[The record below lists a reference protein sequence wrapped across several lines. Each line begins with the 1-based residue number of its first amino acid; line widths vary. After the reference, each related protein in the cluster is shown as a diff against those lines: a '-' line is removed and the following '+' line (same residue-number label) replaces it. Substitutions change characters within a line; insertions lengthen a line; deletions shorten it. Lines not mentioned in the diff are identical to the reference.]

1 MRRPALPPPHHPLHA
16 CQSRIG
22 VKSRNSAETT
32 TTNRQTGVACAYK
45 GIKTKKRKAGKKSIA
60 KAAPSGGIKNIFNIT
75 NKNKG
80 TASNKAYQN
89 VCEIS

>member
-1 MRRPALPPPHHPLHA
+1 MCVNATSSHPLHA

-45 GIKTKKRKAGKKSIA
+45 GIKNEKKGRQEKKSIA